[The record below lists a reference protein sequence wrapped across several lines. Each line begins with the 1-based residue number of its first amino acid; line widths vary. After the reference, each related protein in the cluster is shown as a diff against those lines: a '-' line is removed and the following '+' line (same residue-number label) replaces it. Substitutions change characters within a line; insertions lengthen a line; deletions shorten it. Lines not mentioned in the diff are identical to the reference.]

1 MPQRAERTPTAPPL
15 APRIIG
21 HAGLWACAAAAA
33 ACIVLIALG
42 AGTGGGVGVLAGL
55 LLLPVAGLGV
65 WLFLDF
71 LRLADWRVAP
81 ELPLGLKLLGHAA
94 RVIGA
99 LAAAA
104 CIALAVLAIIFPG
117 HVPPH
122 PRRELAGV
130 WVPVE
135 PDSPAF
141 HAARPGLVALFVLG
155 IFPAL
160 VLRVLGTAVAEM
172 RGWARLGVPAAFGGA
187 VALLTVALVLNLT
200 RWGVA
205 VATLPLAV
213 FDAVA
218 AVVFFGLLVYFALP
232 RVIDAF
238 EADGL

>member
-1 MPQRAERTPTAPPL
+1 MPHRAQRTPTAPPL
-15 APRIIG
+15 APRILG
-21 HAGLWACAAAAA
+21 HAGFWACAAAAVG
-33 ACIVLIALG
+33 CIALIALG
-42 AGTGGGVGVLAGL
+42 AGSGGGVGLLAGL

-65 WLFLDF
+65 WLCLDF
-71 LRLADWRVAP
+71 LRLPDWTVAP
-81 ELPLGLKLLGHAA
+81 ELPLGLKVLGHAG
-94 RVIGA
+94 RVMGA

-104 CIALAVLAIIFPG
+104 CIALAVLAIVFPG

-122 PRRELAGV
+122 PMREVAGV
-130 WVPVE
+130 WLPIQS
-135 PDSPAF
+135 DSPAF

-160 VLRVLGTAVAEM
+160 ALRVLGTAVAEM
-172 RGWARLGVPAAFGGA
+172 RRWARLGVPAAFGGA

-200 RWGVA
+200 RWQVA

-213 FDAVA
+213 FNAVA